1 MVLCII
7 IYISALVRRKIN
19 MVEHYTKSLP
29 YELEL
34 TSRVLHEAAKCYFEQ
49 CSFPITPEEF
59 TILDCLYLKPDIIQI
74 DLAKMILKGR
84 AHTGRFLKSLEEKNL
99 IVRKPVRQGSKT
111 ITKNII
117 TKEGLNLYKKICS
130 EIDKYIAQTNPD
142 ETVQISDV
150 IKLLQEIR
158 KNCTERFNIKFD

>member
-1 MVLCII
+1 
-7 IYISALVRRKIN
+7 

-49 CSFPITPEEF
+49 CSFPVTPEEF

-84 AHTGRFLKSLEEKNL
+84 AHTGRFLKSLEEKKL
-99 IVRKPVRQGSKT
+99 IVRKPVREGSKT

-117 TKEGLNLYKKICS
+117 TKEGLDIYKKVCS
-130 EIDKYIAQTNPD
+130 EIDKYIEETNSD
-142 ETVQISDV
+142 VNVQINDV
-150 IKLLQEIR
+150 IKLLQNIR
-158 KNCTERFNIKFD
+158 KNCTDKFNIKFD